1 MSRKE
6 LHELLVSE
14 GFSVIGVNG
23 WKMGSMSIAL
33 TGGFLVVE
41 LGDGGS
47 LSFPFRKDCKF
58 ELRVYDRDFVRWWN
72 GMSFFN
78 KI

>member
-1 MSRKE
+1 
-6 LHELLVSE
+6 
-14 GFSVIGVNG
+14 
-23 WKMGSMSIAL
+23 MGSMSIAL

-58 ELRVYDRDFVRWWN
+58 ELRVYDRDFVIWWN